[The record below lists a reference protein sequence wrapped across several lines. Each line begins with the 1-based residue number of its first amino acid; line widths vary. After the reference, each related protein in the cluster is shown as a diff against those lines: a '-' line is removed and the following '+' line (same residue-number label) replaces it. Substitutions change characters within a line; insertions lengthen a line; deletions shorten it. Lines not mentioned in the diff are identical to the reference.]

1 MKKAVIY
8 IFILGFICIIFGA
21 LLGIV
26 IHKKYIKKHMLRVI
40 KQYYLKTT
48 PEQRQQVITTQILKA
63 LKHELNLSAE
73 QLNRVKDILSQATPE
88 VKEAV
93 GAFRDELAE
102 IRAKIIPQVF
112 EILDK
117 QQQVKFKNIL
127 HDNKVE
133 VKDF

>member
-1 MKKAVIY
+1 MKKAIIY
-8 IFILGFICIIFGA
+8 IFILGFICIIFGV

-26 IHKKYIKKHMLRVI
+26 IHKNYTQKHMLQVI

-48 PEQRQQVITTQILKA
+48 PEQRQKVITVQILKA
-63 LKHELNLSAE
+63 LKHKLNLSPE
-73 QLNRVKDILSQATPE
+73 QLNRVKDILSKATPE
-88 VKEAV
+88 VKEVV
-93 GAFRDELAE
+93 GVFRDELAK

-117 QQQVKFKNIL
+117 QQQVKFKKIL
-127 HDNKVE
+127 QDNKVE